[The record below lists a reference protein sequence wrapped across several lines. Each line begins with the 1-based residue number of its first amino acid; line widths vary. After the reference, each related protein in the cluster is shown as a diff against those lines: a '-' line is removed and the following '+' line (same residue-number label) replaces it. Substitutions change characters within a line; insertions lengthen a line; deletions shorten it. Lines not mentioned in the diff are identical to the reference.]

1 MEKTVGI
8 KRFGKVYTDDVSME
22 DAQITLFIPV
32 YVADGSQLE
41 VTMDRCKDE
50 YVKEHNVCKED
61 DLHFCFQLVLNFGSY
76 KFGSLNNTSE
86 SDYTLNVIIWHD
98 EDENGND
105 GMESYDDIP
114 IDFDDDDD
122 EKVKEFI
129 MQGIRKALFEK

>member
-1 MEKTVGI
+1 MEKTVDI
-8 KRFGKVYTDDVSME
+8 KRFGKVYTEDVCME
-22 DAQITLFIPV
+22 NAQITLFVPV
-32 YVADGSQLE
+32 HVADGSQLE

-50 YVKEHNVCKED
+50 YVKAHSECKGEE
-61 DLHFCFQLVLNFGSY
+61 LHFCFQLVLNFGSY
-76 KFGSLNNTSE
+76 KFE